1 MIMAEGIIN
10 PLNRLG
16 VPSGAGLGRP
26 APAAVE
32 KLPHDPDGRIGERIS
47 HHLDPTPIRLS
58 RTAELVDHIKGR
70 DPPSRPERPPAH
82 NLRGRLMTNVLEAT
96 PLEQR
101 RQFLPER
108 LVVAFADRS
117 EVQRGP
123 RGMGAPHVRQIIAI
137 TLWDSLAEAQA
148 GVEAAWAWVDENMSD
163 ELEWTDTEFVD
174 VLLSTSFGLSPSS
187 EEPN

>member
-1 MIMAEGIIN
+1 MATYRFSVDTNDLPKKAEEG
-10 PLNRLG
+10 L
-16 VPSGAGLGRP
+16 
-26 APAAVE
+26 
-32 KLPHDPDGRIGERIS
+32 LPIFMKQPGFR
-47 HHLDPTPIRLS
+47 
-58 RTAELVDHIKGR
+58 DH
-70 DPPSRPERPPAH
+70 S
-82 NLRGRLMTNVLEAT
+82 L
-96 PLEQR
+96 
-101 RQFLPER
+101 
-108 LVVAFADRS
+108 FADRS

-137 TLWDSLAEAQA
+137 TLWDSMAEAQA